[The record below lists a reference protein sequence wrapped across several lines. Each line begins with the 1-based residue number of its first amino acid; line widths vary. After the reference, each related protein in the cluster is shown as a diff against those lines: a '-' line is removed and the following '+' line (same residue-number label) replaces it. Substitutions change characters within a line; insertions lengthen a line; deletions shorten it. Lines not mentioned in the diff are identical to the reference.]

1 MNMKKIRLVVCI
13 LVVAF
18 SFETQQVSARRVS
31 EIGMPVCQSGK
42 DLSDFVH
49 DVSAFD
55 ICYPVFRA
63 IATGNSHYVDFLNG
77 RGTPYGEQF
86 MHVGE
91 GWHGPSYA
99 MALDWWEQAAA
110 NVNNADNRNNPYLRT
125 KERCVKF
132 LRIFRE
138 TMLRDTAYD
147 EAAEKLRLVR
157 QMETFR
163 DTAHVL
169 PTIFGTIKADYD
181 GDVGKYVDA
190 LYRRSVLT
198 GNGAMRRFRLN
209 PSVGRMQRDMGFQF
223 VVSKLMYRLWEAQ
236 GRPSQPAAGGTRLVV
251 LRSELEKR

>member
-1 MNMKKIRLVVCI
+1 MKRTGFFIFAFAVFAPFEAHQI
-13 LVVAF
+13 NAQHISNTYVAAV
-18 SFETQQVSARRVS
+18 QLIQ
-31 EIGMPVCQSGK
+31 P
-42 DLSDFVH
+42 LSDFVH

-132 LRIFRE
+132 LRVFRE